1 MKTAESYTKSELGK
15 LLVDLA
21 VDKFYNWADSEF
33 NTLRH
38 TSTFPVCVP
47 LSPKSWVIA
56 NFQLDQ
62 LGQHNWRISQD
73 DKTIHVFYSKQ
84 AAVFYAVYTASKK
97 YNTADRILDLDKQVA
112 KLSDD
117 MHFYS
122 TRLTGK
128 SKDGFKL
135 QLWESRYLE
144 TKSKYQ
150 VAKQELESQLGSIKV
165 KFAKNLLTDK

>member
-1 MKTAESYTKSELGK
+1 MKTAASYTKSELGK

-21 VDKFYNWADSEF
+21 IDKFHNWADLEF

-47 LSPKSWVIA
+47 LSSKSWIVA

-62 LGQHNWRISQD
+62 LGQHNWRISKD
-73 DKTIHVFYSKQ
+73 NETVHIFYSKQ
-84 AAVFYAVYTASKK
+84 AAVFYAIYTASKL
-97 YNTADRILDLDKQVA
+97 YRTADRIMDLDKQVA

-117 MHFYS
+117 LHFYS
-122 TRLTGK
+122 TRLAGK

-144 TKSKYQ
+144 TKSRYQ
-150 VAKQELESQLGSIKV
+150 VAKQELETQLLSVKA